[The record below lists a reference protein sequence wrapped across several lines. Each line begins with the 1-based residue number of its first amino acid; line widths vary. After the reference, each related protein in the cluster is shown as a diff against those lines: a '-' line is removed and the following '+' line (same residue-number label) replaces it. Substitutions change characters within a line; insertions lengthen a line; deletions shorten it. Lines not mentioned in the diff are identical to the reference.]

1 MSTEGISH
9 CLSLLSLL
17 ELRNPRSPSSP
28 FLSGTDEAAY
38 AVYSRPPTKSTYAS
52 ALVEAGWLACLIL
65 CPRGRLPSFLARV
78 SAFASCF
85 PTSPAAA
92 ATGDEGWSSLSSHAH
107 YSLSPWFCFLTHA
120 VRLMR
125 LACPLL
131 VCRLAS
137 AAPLPL
143 IPSLASTDLPL
154 PLFAVSSRTHTGSQS
169 RWTDRVT
176 Q

>member
-1 MSTEGISH
+1 MFPLLNTLSLSLCLTLHVPFMSTEGISH

-85 PTSPAAA
+85 PTSTAAV
-92 ATGDEGWSSLSSHAH
+92 ATGDEGWSSLSAHAH
-107 YSLSPWFCFLTHA
+107 YSLSAH
-120 VRLMR
+120 
-125 LACPLL
+125 
-131 VCRLAS
+131 
-137 AAPLPL
+137 
-143 IPSLASTDLPL
+143 
-154 PLFAVSSRTHTGSQS
+154 VSSVLFSHS
-169 RWTDRVT
+169 RSPSDAPCVSPAGVPSGISGAFAFDPKSCIY
-176 Q
+176 